1 MTVRRTLQAVGAALA
16 GALSAPDTAAP
27 PADPRAVHALLADIG
42 LLHPRSPDR
51 ELPPA
56 LRRFQA
62 RAGLVVDGIAGPRT
76 VQALVRAAR
85 EARHVR
91 SLGFPLAA

>member
-16 GALSAPDTAAP
+16 GAVSAPDTAAP
-27 PADPRAVHALLADIG
+27 PADPRAVRALLADIG
-42 LLHPRSPDR
+42 LLHPRAPEP

-62 RAGLVVDGIAGPRT
+62 RAGLIVDGIAGPRT
-76 VQALVRAAR
+76 VQALTRAAR
-85 EARHVR
+85 ETRHIR
-91 SLGFPLAA
+91 SLGLPLAA